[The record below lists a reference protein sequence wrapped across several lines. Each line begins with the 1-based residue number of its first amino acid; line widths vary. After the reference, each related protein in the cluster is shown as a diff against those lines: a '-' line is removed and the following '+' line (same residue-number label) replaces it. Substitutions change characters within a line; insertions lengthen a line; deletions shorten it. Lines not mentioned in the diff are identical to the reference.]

1 MNREDLKK
9 ELSATKK
16 RILEGISKT
25 DLWYYIER
33 INILESMLLFYN
45 KEKSK

>member
-9 ELSATKK
+9 ELKATKK
-16 RILEGISKT
+16 KILEGISKT

-33 INILESMLLFYN
+33 INILESMLLSYQ
-45 KEKSK
+45 EKT